1 VVAVS
6 GRVVPVSHPDWCLRH
21 RCGFVVPPIMNE
33 MLPRHRGDAVR
44 IGDRSVGGLV
54 VTYLS
59 ASTAQTQAP
68 VVAVF
73 ATSPT
78 RGAGSAALRLADVW
92 RLARRL
98 DDLLKR
104 AGYDGEGDNDGR
116 G

>member
-1 VVAVS
+1 
-6 GRVVPVSHPDWCLRH
+6 
-21 RCGFVVPPIMNE
+21 VVPPIMNE

-59 ASTAQTQAP
+59 ASTGQAP
-68 VVAVF
+68 VVGVF

-104 AGYDGEGDNDGR
+104 AGYDGEGDGDGR